1 MKRNLLISLI
11 ICSIT
16 LTSFQLIAE
25 GGITSSPAQTVTLSG
40 HVKDLNTGES
50 LAGVVIRME
59 GTDIKTYTD
68 FDGNFIIKNL
78 KPGTYNVVAS
88 FISYKKSLIE
98 NIDIKAGN
106 TEDVEIHLHSSK

>member
-1 MKRNLLISLI
+1 MKRNALISLI
-11 ICSIT
+11 ICFIT
-16 LTSFQLIAE
+16 LASFQLLAE
-25 GGITSSPAQTVTLSG
+25 GGVTNPPAQTVTLSG

-50 LAGVVIRME
+50 LAGVVVIME

-98 NIDIKAGN
+98 NFEIKAMN
-106 TEDVEIHLHSSK
+106 TENVEIHLQPSK

>member
-1 MKRNLLISLI
+1 MKRNALISFI
-11 ICSIT
+11 ICFIT
-16 LTSFQLIAE
+16 LTSFQLFAE
-25 GGITSSPAQTVTLSG
+25 GGVTNSPAQTVSLSG
-40 HVKDLNTGES
+40 HVTDLNTGES
-50 LAGVVIRME
+50 LAGVVIKME

-98 NIDIKAGN
+98 NIDIKAIN
-106 TEDVEIHLHSSK
+106 TKDVEIHLQSSK

>member
-1 MKRNLLISLI
+1 MKRNALTSLT
-11 ICSIT
+11 ICFIT
-16 LTSFQLIAE
+16 LISFQLLAE
-25 GGITSSPAQTVTLSG
+25 GGITNASAQTATLSG

-50 LAGVVIRME
+50 LAGVVVIME

-88 FISYKKSLIE
+88 FISYKKSLVE
-98 NIDIKAGN
+98 NIDVKAGN
-106 TEDVEIHLHSSK
+106 TEDVEIHLHSSN

>member
-1 MKRNLLISLI
+1 MKRNALISLI
-11 ICSIT
+11 ICFIT
-16 LTSFQLIAE
+16 LTSFQLLAE
-25 GGITSSPAQTVTLSG
+25 GGITNSPAQTATLSG

-50 LAGVVIRME
+50 LAGVVVEIE
-59 GTDIKTYTD
+59 GTNIKTYTD

-88 FISYKKSLIE
+88 FISYKNSLIE
-98 NIDIKAGN
+98 NMDIKPGI